1 MEVEAAMAITPTLLI
16 RSHTYSGATADSGL
30 TLSVVALGEL
40 YLGTITLIKGE
51 PAEQTNGKV
60 AKGSPKRP
68 SSAEGR
74 ISAEL
79 WDKIL
84 ADLARFTLTIELR
97 YRMTTATTGTFNE
110 IFIGVV

>member
-1 MEVEAAMAITPTLLI
+1 MEAEAAMAITPTLLI
-16 RSHTYSGATADSGL
+16 RSYTYSGTTAGSSL
-30 TLSVVALGEL
+30 TLTVVVLGEL
-40 YLGTITLIKGE
+40 YSGTITLIKGGAAE
-51 PAEQTNGKV
+51 PTAGKV
-60 AKGSPKRP
+60 AKGAPKKP
-68 SSAEGR
+68 GLAEGR

-84 ADLARFTLTIELR
+84 ADLGTFTLTIELR

>member
-1 MEVEAAMAITPTLLI
+1 MAAITTTLLI
-16 RSHTYSGATADSGL
+16 RGHSYTGVTADSGL
-30 TLSVVALGEL
+30 TLSVVVLGEL

-51 PAEQTNGKV
+51 PAEATDGRV
-60 AKGSPKRP
+60 AKGAPKRP

-84 ADLARFTLTIELR
+84 ADLGTFTLTIQLR
-97 YRMTTATTGTFNE
+97 YRMTTATTGTFDE